1 MDTKSIYTA
10 RCKSGYIWDGNKRP
24 CARMCK
30 RGALL
35 CSECI
40 DAQVVEVYHLRIETR
55 VARLVSA
62 FAAMLG
68 VTS

>member
-1 MDTKSIYTA
+1 
-10 RCKSGYIWDGNKRP
+10 
-24 CARMCK
+24 MCK

-55 VARLVSA
+55 LQRLIA
-62 FAAMLG
+62 PLAAVLG
-68 VTS
+68 IGA